1 VIIPPLAAIL
11 APFDGWCTG
20 LEEVPD
26 PVFSGRMLGDGVA
39 IDPTSG
45 IVLAPCAGEVV
56 TLPASAH
63 AVTIRT
69 PGGADVLVHIGID
82 TVQLGGRGFEARVKI
97 GQVVEAGQELIHFE
111 LDTVARG
118 AKTLL
123 TPVVVAAADGLTIR
137 NRRAAGIIEAGDV
150 LFEIVLA
157 GNIALTR
164 DAALTHDVAL
174 TRDLAHAPASAQRTV
189 TVQLRHGLHARPAA
203 LLAQAAKA
211 LASEVSILAH
221 GKAANARSVT
231 AVMALGVRHGEEVT
245 FTASGPEAGHAIQQL
260 NAALEAALH
269 MESVAGEIAAG
280 DRASAVS
287 TGGAAASVMSSVA
300 ATAPAKSGGNSG
312 GAVDGVLPGITA
324 VAGFAV
330 GRATRIERRE
340 IAVEE
345 QGGGMAHEGAQLEQA
360 RTNVR
365 ARLTRVGATGGATRR
380 EIAAAHV
387 EFLDDPVLNEAAQE
401 LIAAGKSAGYAWRA
415 ATRRQVQALEALGD
429 SRLRERADDLL
440 DVESHVLLALMGE
453 ARPMHL
459 TIPDDAVILA
469 EDLLP
474 SELTALDRRRLVAIC
489 LGRGGAT
496 SHVAIL
502 AAAMDVPM
510 LVGLGTGIHAVAD
523 GAMVIVDADAGAL
536 HVAPDAPALDAAHAA
551 VATRLKNR
559 SAERAAALADCRS
572 LDGTRIEIFAN
583 LGSTTDAVAAVAN
596 GAEGCG
602 LLRTEFLFID
612 RDTAP
617 DEREQRDAYQAISTA
632 LGARPLVLRLMDVGG
647 DKPLK
652 YLPLPHEE
660 NPALGLRGVRTALA
674 RPDLLRTQLRA
685 ALRVEPFGVVQLLIP
700 MVTDV
705 TEIITVRTV
714 IEELNAELG
723 NRPRIKLGAMIETP
737 AAALNASVLLRE
749 VDFLSIGSNDLTQY
763 TLAMDRGHA
772 ALAGR
777 TDALHPAVLKLI
789 ALTANAGIAAGKT
802 VAVCGGVAA
811 DRIAVP
817 VLLGLGVR
825 ELSVVPA
832 AIPAIKRQI
841 RAVRI
846 ADCRALASRC
856 LELGTAAEVRSLVAQ
871 TSITFGDAP

>member
-1 VIIPPLAAIL
+1 VNTEPLVAIL

-20 LEEVPD
+20 IEEVPD

-39 IDPTSG
+39 IDPISG
-45 IVLAPCAGEVV
+45 IVLAPCTGEVV
-56 TLPASAH
+56 TLPATAH

-82 TVQLGGRGFEARVKI
+82 TVQLGGRGFEAQVKL
-97 GQVVEAGQELIHFE
+97 GQVVEAGQELIHFD

-123 TPVVVAAADGLTIR
+123 TPVVVAASDGLTIR
-137 NRRAAGIIEAGDV
+137 HRRAAGIIKAGDV
-150 LFEIVLA
+150 LFEIVQA
-157 GNIALTR
+157 RGVVHSSEVTQ
-164 DAALTHDVAL
+164 TSDVAHSSEV
-174 TRDLAHAPASAQRTV
+174 TRVPASAQRTV
-189 TVQLRHGLHARPAA
+189 TERYTATVQLRHGLHARPAA

-221 GKAANARSVT
+221 GRAANARSVT

-245 FTASGPEAGHAIQQL
+245 FTASGPDAGHAIQQL

-269 MESVAGEIAAG
+269 MESAAG
-280 DRASAVS
+280 HATTEDRDSAVS
-287 TGGAAASVMSSVA
+287 TAAATSSVA
-300 ATAPAKSGGNSG
+300 ATAAAKTGENSG
-312 GAVDGVLPGITA
+312 GAVDGVLPGVTA

-340 IAVEE
+340 IVVEE

-360 RTNVR
+360 RANVR
-365 ARLTRVGATGGATRR
+365 ARLTRVGATGGVTRG
-380 EIAAAHV
+380 EIAA
-387 EFLDDPVLNEAAQE
+387 
-401 LIAAGKSAGYAWRA
+401 AWRA

-429 SRLRERADDLL
+429 TRLRERADDLV

-453 ARPMHL
+453 ARPIKL
-459 TIPDDAVILA
+459 TIPDEAVIVA
-469 EDLLP
+469 DDLLP
-474 SELTALDRRRLVAIC
+474 SELTALDAARLVAIC

-523 GAMVIVDADAGAL
+523 GAMVIVDADAGIL
-536 HVAPDAPALDAAHAA
+536 HVAPDNSALDAAHAA

-572 LDGTRIEIFAN
+572 LDGTRIEVFAN

-723 NRPRIKLGAMIETP
+723 NGPRIKLGAMIETP

-789 ALTANAGIAAGKT
+789 ALTANAGIDAGKT

-817 VLLGLGVR
+817 VLLGLGIR

-841 RAVRI
+841 RSVRI

>member
-1 VIIPPLAAIL
+1 VNAEPLETIL

-20 LEEVPD
+20 IEEVPD

-39 IDPTSG
+39 IDPISG

-56 TLPASAH
+56 TLPATAH

-82 TVQLGGRGFEARVKI
+82 TVQLGGRGFEAQVKL
-97 GQVVEAGQELIHFE
+97 GQVVEAGQELIHFD

-137 NRRAAGIIEAGDV
+137 NRRAAGTINAGDV
-150 LFEIVLA
+150 LFELVQA
-157 GNIALTR
+157 RDVAHTR
-164 DAALTHDVAL
+164 DVAQVRDVAH
-174 TRDLAHAPASAQRTV
+174 AHAPVRRTV

-211 LASEVSILAH
+211 LATEISILAH
-221 GKAANARSVT
+221 GKTANARSVT

-245 FTASGPEAGHAIQQL
+245 FSASGPEAGHAIEQL

-269 MESVAGEIAAG
+269 MEPAAGPATTG
-280 DRASAVS
+280 DRA
-287 TGGAAASVMSSVA
+287 AAKPDESSC
-300 ATAPAKSGGNSG
+300 

-340 IAVEE
+340 IVVEE
-345 QGGGMAHEGAQLEQA
+345 QGAGLAHEGAQLEQA
-360 RTNVR
+360 RANVR
-365 ARLTRVGATGGATRR
+365 ARLTRVGATGGVTRR

-387 EFLDDPVLNEAAQE
+387 EFLDDPVVNEAAQE

-429 SRLRERADDLL
+429 TRLRERADDLL

-453 ARPMHL
+453 ARPMNL
-459 TIPDDAVILA
+459 TIPDDAVIVA
-469 EDLLP
+469 DDLLP

-536 HVAPDAPALDAAHAA
+536 HVAPDTSALDAAQAA
-551 VATRLKNR
+551 VATRLKTR

-789 ALTANAGIAAGKT
+789 ALTANAGIEAGKT

-817 VLLGLGVR
+817 VLLGLGIR

-871 TSITFGDAP
+871 TFSTSGDAP